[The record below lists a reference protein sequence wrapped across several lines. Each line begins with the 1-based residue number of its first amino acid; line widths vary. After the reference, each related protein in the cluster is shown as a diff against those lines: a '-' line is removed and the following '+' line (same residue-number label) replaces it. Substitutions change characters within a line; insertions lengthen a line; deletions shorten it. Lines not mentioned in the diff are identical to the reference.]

1 MTLPNTTAQS
11 EHRQFL
17 RLSELDASV
26 CLELPIPSGW
36 CALDDRGLI
45 RVTGEDA
52 ESFLQGQLTQDMALV
67 KKGQSLLAAHCNPK
81 GRILSLFRCY
91 FWQNQ
96 FFLDHPAALEAPAL
110 KRLTM
115 YKLRAKVSL
124 ECASSLVS
132 RTALWGNT
140 MRFALQERGWEVSDQ
155 PGSTTEL
162 AEGLLSCL
170 SKDRWVLLSSAS
182 YAEALRAQLTKIT
195 PKSDQGWQLTS
206 VCAGEPEVLPLT
218 VDTWIPQ
225 MLNLDQLQGVS
236 FKKGCYTGQEIVARA
251 HFLGRVKRRMRL
263 FAYEGDLHPE
273 PGQIIHFNIEDPN
286 LVPQNQP
293 APTELQSTELD
304 QESGNSAHVVRAV
317 ETQPGRG
324 WLLAVTSLIS
334 NFESSSNENK
344 L

>member
-1 MTLPNTTAQS
+1 MTLPNTTAES

-140 MRFALQERGWEVSDQ
+140 MRLALQERGWEVSDQ

-324 WLLAVTSLIS
+324 WLLAVTSLIY